1 VRESAPHDRQMRTLV
16 IEDDEKISSFVVQG
30 LAEDDFE
37 AVQAKTGEKGL
48 QLLAQELFDIVIL
61 DLMLPGIDGLS
72 VLKQVRTEKAHLPI
86 IVLSAKR
93 SINNR
98 VACLAA
104 GADDYITKPFAFAEL
119 LARIQAL
126 LRRSGKEKDPDRIVV
141 GDLTLDRRKYRALR
155 GGLTIDLHPR
165 EFTLLECLMR
175 HTGQPVSKKHI
186 LEHVWGYEC
195 DPQTNIVDVLV
206 WRLRSKVD
214 RGFGKPMLK
223 TIKGVGYVLA
233 AS

>member
-1 VRESAPHDRQMRTLV
+1 MRALV
-16 IEDDEKISSFVVQG
+16 IEDDDKIANFVAQG
-30 LAEDDFE
+30 LAAEDFTV
-37 AVQAKTGEKGL
+37 AQAANGERAL
-48 QLLAQELFDIVIL
+48 QLVEQELFEIIIV
-61 DLMLPGIDGLS
+61 DLMLPGIDGLT
-72 VLKQVRTEKAHLPI
+72 VLKKVRERKADVPL

-98 VACLAA
+98 VTCLAA

-155 GGLTIDLHPR
+155 GGTTIDLHPR
-165 EFTLLECLMR
+165 EFTLLEYLMR

-214 RGFGKPMLK
+214 RGFSKPMLK
-223 TIKGVGYVLA
+223 TIKGIGYVLT
-233 AS
+233 SS

>member
-1 VRESAPHDRQMRTLV
+1 MRVLV
-16 IEDDEKISSFVVQG
+16 IEDDEKIATFVARG
-30 LAEDDFE
+30 LVAENFA
-37 AVQAKTGEKGL
+37 AVRAATGEDAL
-48 QLLAQELFDIVIL
+48 QLMAQERFDVVIL
-61 DLMLPGIDGLS
+61 DLMLPGIDGLA
-72 VLKQVRTEKAHLPI
+72 VLRQVRAQKADLPL

-93 SINNR
+93 SVNNR
-98 VACLAA
+98 ITCLAA
-104 GADDYITKPFAFAEL
+104 GADDYVTKPFAFAEL
-119 LARIQAL
+119 LARIRAL

-155 GGLTIDLHPR
+155 DGLAIDLHPR

-175 HTGQPVSKKHI
+175 HAGEPVSKKHI
-186 LEHVWGYEC
+186 LEHVWGYEG

-223 TIKGVGYVLA
+223 TIKGIGYVL
-233 AS
+233 SVS

>member
-1 VRESAPHDRQMRTLV
+1 MRTLV
-16 IEDDEKISSFVVQG
+16 IEDDEKIASFVVHG

-141 GDLTLDRRKYRALR
+141 GDLTLDRRKYRAIR
-155 GGLTIDLHPR
+155 DGLTIDLHPR
-165 EFTLLECLMR
+165 EFTLLEYLMR

-223 TIKGVGYVLA
+223 TIKGVGYVLT